1 MKTLSE
7 QIKQFKQETG
17 YTLEVRDGKPY
28 YGGCLYLQ
36 GTPITS
42 LPDNLTVGGYL
53 DLRGT
58 QITSL
63 PDNLT
68 VGGSLYLQG
77 TGITSLPDNLTVGGD
92 LYLDGT
98 GITSLPDNLTV
109 GGDLYLDG
117 TGITSLPENLTVGGY
132 LDLRGTQITSLPD
145 NLTVGGRLDLR
156 NTQIT
161 SLPDN
166 LTVGGRLDLRNTQI
180 TDTSKVNRNAPDIYT
195 WRNNKY
201 IKCDGV
207 FSRVLSNKGNVWKVQ
222 SIGKDDTMYIVTDG
236 NGRYAHGE
244 TIKAAK
250 ADLIYKISNRDKS
263 KYENLTLDSTVTFEE
278 AIEMYR
284 VITGACAAGTK
295 NFVENRLRE
304 KKAKYTIAEIIE
316 LTKGEYQSDVF
327 AEFFK
332 H

>member
-1 MKTLSE
+1 M
-7 QIKQFKQETG
+7 
-17 YTLEVRDGKPY
+17 
-28 YGGCLYLQ
+28 
-36 GTPITS
+36 
-42 LPDNLTVGGYL
+42 
-53 DLRGT
+53 
-58 QITSL
+58 
-63 PDNLT
+63 
-68 VGGSLYLQG
+68 
-77 TGITSLPDNLTVGGD
+77 GGD

-98 GITSLPDNLTV
+98 Q
-109 GGDLYLDG
+109 
-117 TGITSLPENLTVGGY
+117 ITSLPENLTVGGD
-132 LDLRGTQITSLPD
+132 LDLCK
-145 NLTVGGRLDLR
+145 
-156 NTQIT
+156 
-161 SLPDN
+161 
-166 LTVGGRLDLRNTQI
+166 QI
-180 TDTSKVNRNAPDIYT
+180 TDTSKVNRNAHDIYT

-207 FSRVLSNKGNVWKVQ
+207 FSRVLSHKGNAWKVQ

-236 NGRYAHGE
+236 NGKYAHGE
-244 TIKAAK
+244 NIKEAK

-263 KYENLTLDSTVTFEE
+263 KYESLTLDSTVTFEE

-316 LTKGEYQSDVF
+316 LTNGEYQADVF

>member
-7 QIKQFKQETG
+7 QIEQFKQETG

-28 YGGCLYLQ
+28 YGGW
-36 GTPITS
+36 
-42 LPDNLTVGGYL
+42 L
-53 DLRGT
+53 DLSGT

-63 PDNLT
+63 PE
-68 VGGSLYLQG
+68 
-77 TGITSLPDNLTVGGD
+77 NLTVGGD

-98 GITSLPDNLTV
+98 Q
-109 GGDLYLDG
+109 
-117 TGITSLPENLTVGGY
+117 ITSLPENLTVGGW
-132 LDLRGTQITSLPD
+132 LDLSGT
-145 NLTVGGRLDLR
+145 G
-156 NTQIT
+156 
-161 SLPDN
+161 
-166 LTVGGRLDLRNTQI
+166 I
-180 TDTSKVNRNAPDIYT
+180 TDTSKVNRHAPDIYT

-207 FSRVLSNKGNVWKVQ
+207 FSRVLSHKGNVWKVQ
-222 SIGKDDTMYIVTDG
+222 SIGKEDTMYIVTDG

-263 KYENLTLDSTVTFEE
+263 KYESLTLDSTVTFEE

-316 LTKGEYQSDVF
+316 LTKGEYQADVF

>member
-1 MKTLSE
+1 M
-7 QIKQFKQETG
+7 
-17 YTLEVRDGKPY
+17 
-28 YGGCLYLQ
+28 
-36 GTPITS
+36 
-42 LPDNLTVGGYL
+42 
-53 DLRGT
+53 
-58 QITSL
+58 
-63 PDNLT
+63 
-68 VGGSLYLQG
+68 
-77 TGITSLPDNLTVGGD
+77 
-92 LYLDGT
+92 
-98 GITSLPDNLTV
+98 
-109 GGDLYLDG
+109 
-117 TGITSLPENLTVGGY
+117 
-132 LDLRGTQITSLPD
+132 
-145 NLTVGGRLDLR
+145 
-156 NTQIT
+156 
-161 SLPDN
+161 
-166 LTVGGRLDLRNTQI
+166 GGRLDLRNTQI

>member
-1 MKTLSE
+1 MKTLQE
-7 QIKQFKQETG
+7 QIEQIKQETG

-28 YGGCLYLQ
+28 YGGSLYLQGTPITSLPDNLTVGDILYLQ

-42 LPDNLTVGGYL
+42 LPDNLTVGGWLY
-53 DLRGT
+53 LRGT
-58 QITSL
+58 
-63 PDNLT
+63 P
-68 VGGSLYLQG
+68 
-77 TGITSLPDNLTVGGD
+77 
-92 LYLDGT
+92 
-98 GITSLPDNLTV
+98 
-109 GGDLYLDG
+109 
-117 TGITSLPENLTVGGY
+117 
-132 LDLRGTQITSLPD
+132 
-145 NLTVGGRLDLR
+145 
-156 NTQIT
+156 
-161 SLPDN
+161 
-166 LTVGGRLDLRNTQI
+166 I
-180 TDTSKVNRNAPDIYT
+180 TDISKVNLNAPDIYT

-207 FSRVLSNKGNVWKVQ
+207 FSRVLSHKGNVWKVQ

-236 NGRYAHGE
+236 NGKYAHGE

-250 ADLIYKISNRDKS
+250 ADLIYKISNREKS
-263 KYENLTLDSTVTFEE
+263 KYESLTLDSQVTFEE

-327 AEFFK
+327 AEFFQ